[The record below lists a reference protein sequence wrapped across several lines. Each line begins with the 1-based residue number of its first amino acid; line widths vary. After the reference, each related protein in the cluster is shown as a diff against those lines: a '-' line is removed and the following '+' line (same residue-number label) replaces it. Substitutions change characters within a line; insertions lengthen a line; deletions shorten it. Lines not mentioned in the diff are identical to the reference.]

1 MYVLQPYITNFQIFI
16 PECVYKLKNIY
27 DVNLI
32 VDKINEFDILD
43 RRIEKIILN
52 QKQVL
57 KQIAEIKQSLYPDIA
72 NQKNIFIKKLII
84 YIYPQHHSSY
94 SLLFLLYLLTKNDS
108 MAITT
113 YVHSSFNNSKYNGL
127 FKNFTKVLSPSDRKT
142 DFDVVC
148 ILTNCF
154 NPIIYQNS
162 CKIEGGVNACKLLW
176 RQTNNHSQISESQAI
191 LIDLICEMFIR
202 IEMSMPEC
210 KNRCPSFKDE
220 ASENVLGTIF
230 NDYVKPRENVLYL
243 FNEKLTLADVLIWG
257 LMFELTQK
265 NDKIT
270 KLTSIIT
277 WNQWFNNCNKN
288 PNFKYVYELLK

>member
-1 MYVLQPYITNFQIFI
+1 
-16 PECVYKLKNIY
+16 
-27 DVNLI
+27 
-32 VDKINEFDILD
+32 
-43 RRIEKIILN
+43 
-52 QKQVL
+52 
-57 KQIAEIKQSLYPDIA
+57 
-72 NQKNIFIKKLII
+72 
-84 YIYPQHHSSY
+84 
-94 SLLFLLYLLTKNDS
+94 
-108 MAITT
+108 
-113 YVHSSFNNSKYNGL
+113 
-127 FKNFTKVLSPSDRKT
+127 
-142 DFDVVC
+142 
-148 ILTNCF
+148 
-154 NPIIYQNS
+154 
-162 CKIEGGVNACKLLW
+162 
-176 RQTNNHSQISESQAI
+176 
-191 LIDLICEMFIR
+191 
-202 IEMSMPEC
+202 MSMPEC